1 MYMYKIPKNTCTC
14 LGTMSIDLYMYMYY
28 NIDIKGTQ
36 KGATQMKKITNIRK
50 SVCIM
55 ANELKKAG
63 YTLSQAFKKAWRRV
77 KLQMTIRA
85 AGTTFENRQERLEFL
100 KRFPVENLKVTLK
113 REEGNPFDR
122 NAIQIIV
129 HIPEINRRTV
139 IGYVPRKLARE
150 LSRVIDAGVRVEAKL
165 LEIIGGYSFK
175 ESLGALIKIT
185 I

>member
-1 MYMYKIPKNTCTC
+1 
-14 LGTMSIDLYMYMYY
+14 
-28 NIDIKGTQ
+28 
-36 KGATQMKKITNIRK
+36 MKKITSIRK

-63 YTLSQAFKKAWRRV
+63 YTLSQAFKKAWKRV
-77 KLQMTIRA
+77 KLQMVIRA

-150 LSRVIDAGVRVEAKL
+150 LSRDRKSVV
-165 LEIIGGYSFK
+165 
-175 ESLGALIKIT
+175 
-185 I
+185 